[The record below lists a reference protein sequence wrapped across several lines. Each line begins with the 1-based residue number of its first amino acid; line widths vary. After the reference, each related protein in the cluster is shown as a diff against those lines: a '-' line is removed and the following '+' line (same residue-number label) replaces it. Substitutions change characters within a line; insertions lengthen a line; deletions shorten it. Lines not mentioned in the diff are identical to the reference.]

1 MRKILIYCSF
11 AISALV
17 VVLAFVTATT
27 WLQLAVA
34 TILYPLLVYFA
45 LRIFPRKAWQ
55 ATPLEQVA
63 TIGPASMQLP
73 ENEDTGI
80 IDIDKRAFLKLIG
93 ISGIS
98 LLLYWVF
105 IKRAGT
111 PLFGSASESGTVSL
125 QDATGHKID
134 PAEKQPTDGYRITE
148 TDDSIIA
155 HYGFTHKND
164 SWFIMRIDTDT
175 GSFRYGRGNSDFAG
189 GWSNRE
195 KLKYDYYVNV
205 F

>member
-1 MRKILIYCSF
+1 MRKILTCCSF
-11 AISALV
+11 VIAALV

-27 WLQLAVA
+27 YVQLAVA
-34 TILYPLLVYFA
+34 IFLYPLLVYFA

-55 ATPLEQVA
+55 ASPLEQVA
-63 TIGPASMQLP
+63 TIGPVSMRLP
-73 ENEDTGI
+73 KEDTGI

-105 IKRAGT
+105 IKKAGT
-111 PLFGSASESGTVSL
+111 PLFGGASESGTVSL
-125 QDATGHKID
+125 QDTAGHTID

-148 TDDSIIA
+148 IDDSIIA
-155 HYGFTHKND
+155 YYGFTHKND

-175 GSFRYGRGNSDFAG
+175 GSFRYVRGNSNFAG
-189 GWSNRE
+189 GWNNRE
-195 KLKYDYYVNV
+195 NLKYDYYVNV